1 MSATAYT
8 VKNTKDLDKD
18 LDTTVNTVLP
28 ISRTDGK
35 KGKSGLCIVVPCV
48 SDSVLSLVQINPVG
62 KQFLINCLDDLRSRI
77 ASAINK
83 NGGMITSD
91 RIGIDAMLAAMSKE
105 NESQRFTKESIAV
118 WFAEYLEPLLAA
130 RIKERNA
137 GIAADK
143 LDKAVAGYLVSFQVL
158 ANKPDNRNMHKDIR
172 AQLLT
177 ALSLLPE
184 DHDTVTAEEIAA
196 RLEVI
201 QEASA
206 SLLAL

>member
-18 LDTTVNTVLP
+18 MDMAVNTILP

-35 KGKSGLCIVVPCV
+35 KGKSGLCIVVSCI
-48 SDSVLSLVQINPVG
+48 SDPVLSLVSVNPIG
-62 KQFLINCLDDLRSRI
+62 KQFLINSLDDLRSRM

-83 NGGMITSD
+83 NGGTITSD
-91 RIGIDAMLAAMSKE
+91 RIGIDAMLAAMGKE
-105 NESQRFTKESIAV
+105 NESQRFTKESIAT
-118 WFAEYLEPLLAA
+118 WFAEYLEPVLCD
-130 RIKERNA
+130 RIKNRNS

-143 LDKAVAGYLVSFQVL
+143 LDKAVSGYLVSFQIL
-158 ANKPDNRNMHKDIR
+158 ANKPDNRNMAKEIR

-196 RLEVI
+196 RLEVVS
-201 QEASA
+201 EASV

>member
-18 LDTTVNTVLP
+18 MDMGINTILP

-35 KGKSGLCIVVPCV
+35 KGKSGLCIVAPCV
-48 SDSVLSLVQINPVG
+48 SDAVLSLVSVNPIG
-62 KQFLINCLDDLRSRI
+62 KQFLINALDDLRSRM

-91 RIGIDAMLAAMSKE
+91 RIGIDAMIATMSKE

-118 WFAEYLEPLLAA
+118 WFAEYLEPVLCD
-130 RIKERNA
+130 RIKNRNS

-143 LDKAVAGYLVSFQVL
+143 LDKAVAGYLVSFQIL
-158 ANKPDNRNMHKDIR
+158 ANKPDNRNMSKEIR

-196 RLEVI
+196 RLEVVS
-201 QEASA
+201 EASA